1 MNDPVKRIRRPGCTI
16 LVFEGADGLDRF
28 DDNVDVEVHLPD
40 GSRWGATFFTL
51 KNVQTLMNKNRR
63 TGECGGGLYIWAAD
77 MVLVEELTHGTI
89 IATVE
94 ELIAQGDLQKIFQH
108 FVDSEEE

>member
-1 MNDPVKRIRRPGCTI
+1 MNDPIKRIRRPGCTI
-16 LVFEGADGLDRF
+16 LVFVMSGFDRF

-51 KNVQTLMNKNRR
+51 KNIRTLMNRYR
-63 TGECGGGLYIWAAD
+63 STGECSGGLYFWAAD
-77 MVLVEELTHGTI
+77 MVLLEELTYGTI

-94 ELIAQGDLQKIFQH
+94 DLLAEGEFQMVFEH
-108 FVDSEEE
+108 FEESEEE